1 MTGNTFTLL
10 GTSSGLP
17 QAARAASGYV
27 LKTGASLSLF
37 DCGGGVTSS
46 FMRRGFTPRQVERV
60 FISHTHP
67 DHVCEL
73 PLLIQLMYL
82 TGNKNR
88 LDLYLPEEFV
98 EPFRAF
104 MPALYLFPE
113 KLPFEI
119 NLIGYAD
126 GYVYEGEF
134 SLKAIG
140 NCHLKGYD
148 KYIEEFGYSN
158 RMQSHS
164 FKISVKDKSLLYSGD
179 LGSLADV
186 REHLDGLDYVII
198 EATHVDFGEFLE
210 FTSNIR
216 VGQYILTHL
225 GSQREVLELN
235 QRARDNGLHNI
246 ITAVDGMVLTL

>member
-17 QAARAASGYV
+17 QAGRAASGYV

-46 FMRRGFTPRQVERV
+46 FMRRGFNPRQIERV

-82 TGNKNR
+82 TGNRNR
-88 LDLYLPEEFV
+88 LDLHLPEEFV
-98 EPFRAF
+98 EPFREF
-104 MPALYLFPE
+104 MPAIYLMPE
-113 KLPFEI
+113 KIPFEI
-119 NLIGYAD
+119 NLIGYSG
-126 GYVYEGEF
+126 GYVYENEF
-134 SLKAIG
+134 RAEAIA
-140 NCHLKGYD
+140 NRHLQGYE
-148 KYIEEFGYSN
+148 KYIEEHGYAN

-164 FKISVKDKSLLYSGD
+164 FKISVGEKSLLYSGD
-179 LGSLADV
+179 LASLSDV
-186 REHLDGLDYVII
+186 QEHLDGLDYVII
-198 EATHVDFGEFLE
+198 EATHLDFGDFLE
-210 FTSNIR
+210 FASTIS

-235 QRARDNGLHNI
+235 QRARDNGLYNM

>member
-46 FMRRGFTPRQVERV
+46 FMRRGFNPRQVERV

-98 EPFRAF
+98 EPFKAF
-104 MPALYLFPE
+104 MPAMYLFPE

-119 NLIGYAD
+119 NLIGYTD
-126 GYVYEGEF
+126 GYVFEGEF
-134 SLKAIG
+134 RLEAIG
-140 NCHLKGYD
+140 NRHLL
-148 KYIEEFGYSN
+148 
-158 RMQSHS
+158 
-164 FKISVKDKSLLYSGD
+164 KISVNDKSLLYSGD
-179 LGSLADV
+179 LGSLTDV
-186 REHLDGLDYVII
+186 QEHLDGLDYVII
-198 EATHVDFGEFLE
+198 EATHLDFGEFLE
-210 FTSNIR
+210 FASNIS

-235 QRARDNGLHNI
+235 QRARDNGMHNM

>member
-1 MTGNTFTLL
+1 
-10 GTSSGLP
+10 
-17 QAARAASGYV
+17 
-27 LKTGASLSLF
+27 
-37 DCGGGVTSS
+37 
-46 FMRRGFTPRQVERV
+46 
-60 FISHTHP
+60 
-67 DHVCEL
+67 
-73 PLLIQLMYL
+73 MYL